1 MAFSGGF
8 LAVKPKLEQNITKHV
23 PRHRFIEK
31 LALKNATAGK
41 YFVLKKLKKTINIT
55 CMILIISAVIFIPFF
70 DYRGALLDE
79 K

>member
-8 LAVKPKLEQNITKHV
+8 LAVKPKLEQNIIKHV

-41 YFVLKKLKKTINIT
+41 YFVLKN
-55 CMILIISAVIFIPFF
+55 
-70 DYRGALLDE
+70 
-79 K
+79 